1 MQYSII
7 IPIRNEQQGII
18 KTLEDLT
25 SEIKNYNYEILLI
38 NDFSTDETS
47 ETIKKN
53 LFKFKSIR
61 LLNNKIKGLGRAISF
76 GIQESKGEYVCIMM
90 SDLSDDINDLKK
102 YFELIALNDVDAI
115 ANGDNLSRAGETGKV
130 L

>member
-47 ETIKKN
+47 ETIKK
-53 LFKFKSIR
+53 KF
-61 LLNNKIKGLGRAISF
+61 
-76 GIQESKGEYVCIMM
+76 V
-90 SDLSDDINDLKK
+90 
-102 YFELIALNDVDAI
+102 
-115 ANGDNLSRAGETGKV
+115 
-130 L
+130 

>member
-53 LFKFKSIR
+53 FFL
-61 LLNNKIKGLGRAISF
+61 
-76 GIQESKGEYVCIMM
+76 EC
-90 SDLSDDINDLKK
+90 
-102 YFELIALNDVDAI
+102 
-115 ANGDNLSRAGETGKV
+115 
-130 L
+130 